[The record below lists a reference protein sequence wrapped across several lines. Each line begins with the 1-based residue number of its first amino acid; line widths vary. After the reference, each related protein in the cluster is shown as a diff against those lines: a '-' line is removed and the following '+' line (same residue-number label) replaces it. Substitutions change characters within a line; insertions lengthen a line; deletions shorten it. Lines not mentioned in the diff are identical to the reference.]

1 MNSGVIK
8 ASDLDRKDN
17 SSKDKS
23 NYKKVEIGDIAYNS
37 MRMWQGSSGESTF
50 RGILSPAYTVLIPNK
65 DISSTFF
72 SYYFKLERMLEIFK
86 VNSQGLTSD
95 TWNLKYPTIAKIVVS
110 VPTLKEQIQIGNF
123 FKQLDDTI
131 ALHQRELEKFKIL
144 KTSYLENIFL
154 GKVSLFT
161 AKNTITW
168 EQCKAEDVF
177 ISISEK
183 NHETFPVLSATQD
196 KGMISRNEVGIDI
209 KYDVNSLK
217 TYKLVR
223 KDQFVIH
230 LRSFQGGFAHSA
242 IDGITS
248 PAYTIL
254 DFKDKRI
261 HSPLFWRE
269 IFKSDFFIKR
279 LESVIYGI
287 RDGRSISYD
296 EFLKLNFNYPSFE
309 EQTQI
314 GNFFKQLDDTIA
326 LHQRELEKFKIL
338 KTSYL
343 ENIFLGKV
351 SLFTAKNTI
360 TWEQCKAEDVFI
372 SISEKNHE
380 TFPVLSAT
388 QDKGMISRNEVGID
402 IKYDVNSL
410 KTYKL
415 VRKDQFVIHLRS
427 FQGGFA
433 HSAIDGITSP
443 AYTILDFKDKRIHS
457 PLFWREIFKS
467 DFFIKRL
474 ESVIY
479 GIRDGRSISYDEFLK
494 LNFNYPS
501 FEEQT
506 QIGNFFKQLDD
517 TIALHQKELAKYQQI
532 KTACLEKMFVE

>member
-168 EQCKAEDVF
+168 EQRKLGELATFSKGCGYSKSDLRDSGYPIILYGRLYTQYETEITEVDTFIENDINAIKSYGNEVIVPASGETSEEIARASAVGKKGIVIGGDLNIIRPKQGISTVF
-177 ISISEK
+177 LALSISNGDLQK
-183 NHETFPVLSATQD
+183 NLSKKAQG
-196 KGMISRNEVGIDI
+196 KSVVHIRNDDLKEVI
-209 KYDVNSLK
+209 LK
-217 TYKLVR
+217 
-223 KDQFVIH
+223 
-230 LRSFQGGFAHSA
+230 
-242 IDGITS
+242 
-248 PAYTIL
+248 
-254 DFKDKRI
+254 
-261 HSPLFWRE
+261 
-269 IFKSDFFIKR
+269 
-279 LESVIYGI
+279 
-287 RDGRSISYD
+287 
-296 EFLKLNFNYPSFE
+296 YPS
-309 EQTQI
+309 
-314 GNFFKQLDDTIA
+314 
-326 LHQRELEKFKIL
+326 
-338 KTSYL
+338 Y
-343 ENIFLGKV
+343 
-351 SLFTAKNTI
+351 
-360 TWEQCKAEDVFI
+360 
-372 SISEKNHE
+372 
-380 TFPVLSAT
+380 
-388 QDKGMISRNEVGID
+388 
-402 IKYDVNSL
+402 
-410 KTYKL
+410 
-415 VRKDQFVIHLRS
+415 
-427 FQGGFA
+427 
-433 HSAIDGITSP
+433 
-443 AYTILDFKDKRIHS
+443 
-457 PLFWREIFKS
+457 
-467 DFFIKRL
+467 
-474 ESVIY
+474 
-479 GIRDGRSISYDEFLK
+479 
-494 LNFNYPS
+494 
-501 FEEQT
+501 EEQT

>member
-1 MNSGVIK
+1 MPVGAGFIPARIGEN
-8 ASDLDRKDN
+8 
-17 SSKDKS
+17 
-23 NYKKVEIGDIAYNS
+23 KKMTEHKKLQPEIRFAGF
-37 MRMWQGSSGESTF
+37 T
-50 RGILSPAYTVLIPNK
+50 
-65 DISSTFF
+65 
-72 SYYFKLERMLEIFK
+72 
-86 VNSQGLTSD
+86 
-95 TWNLKYPTIAKIVVS
+95 
-110 VPTLKEQIQIGNF
+110 
-123 FKQLDDTI
+123 DD
-131 ALHQRELEKFKIL
+131 
-144 KTSYLENIFL
+144 
-154 GKVSLFT
+154 
-161 AKNTITW
+161 W
-168 EQCKAEDVF
+168 EQRKAEDVF

-183 NHETFPVLSATQD
+183 NHETFPVLSATQN
-196 KGMISRNEVGIDI
+196 KGMISRNDVGIDI

-287 RDGRSISYD
+287 RDGRSINYD

-343 ENIFLGKV
+343 EHIFLGKV

-360 TWEQCKAEDVFI
+360 TWEQRKLGEVVERITRKNLNLESRLPLTI
-372 SISEKNHE
+372 SAQDGLISQTEFFDKQVASKN
-380 TFPVLSAT
+380 
-388 QDKGMISRNEVGID
+388 ISGYYLIENGE
-402 IKYDVNSL
+402 
-410 KTYKL
+410 
-415 VRKDQFVIHLRS
+415 
-427 FQGGFA
+427 FA
-433 HSAIDGITSP
+433 
-443 AYTILDFKDKRIHS
+443 YN
-457 PLFWREIFKS
+457 KS
-467 DFFIKRL
+467 YSNGYPWGAIKRL
-474 ESVIY
+474 DKYKNGVLSTLYIVFNPI
-479 GIRDGRSISYDEFLK
+479 DVDSQFLVSYFDTTFWHSEIAEIAVEGARNHGL
-494 LNFNYPS
+494 LNIPVMDFFRIKIKIPKS
-501 FEEQT
+501 KEEQT

-532 KTACLEKMFVE
+532 KAACLEKMFVE

>member
-1 MNSGVIK
+1 M
-8 ASDLDRKDN
+8 
-17 SSKDKS
+17 
-23 NYKKVEIGDIAYNS
+23 
-37 MRMWQGSSGESTF
+37 
-50 RGILSPAYTVLIPNK
+50 
-65 DISSTFF
+65 
-72 SYYFKLERMLEIFK
+72 
-86 VNSQGLTSD
+86 
-95 TWNLKYPTIAKIVVS
+95 
-110 VPTLKEQIQIGNF
+110 
-123 FKQLDDTI
+123 
-131 ALHQRELEKFKIL
+131 
-144 KTSYLENIFL
+144 
-154 GKVSLFT
+154 
-161 AKNTITW
+161 
-168 EQCKAEDVF
+168 F

-360 TWEQCKAEDVFI
+360 TWEQRKLGECFNERTERSSIGELISVTMNSGVIKASD
-372 SISEKNHE
+372 
-380 TFPVLSAT
+380 L
-388 QDKGMISRNEVGID
+388 D
-402 IKYDVNSL
+402 
-410 KTYKL
+410 
-415 VRKDQFVIHLRS
+415 RKDNSSKDKSNYKKVEIGDIAYNSMRMW
-427 FQGGFA
+427 QGSSGESTFR
-433 HSAIDGITSP
+433 GILSP
-443 AYTILDFKDKRIHS
+443 AYTVLIPNKDISSTFFSYYFKLERM
-457 PLFWREIFKS
+457 LEIFKVNSQGLTS
-467 DFFIKRL
+467 DTWNLKYPTIAKIVV
-474 ESVIY
+474 SVPT
-479 GIRDGRSISYDEFLK
+479 LK
-494 LNFNYPS
+494 
-501 FEEQT
+501 EQI